1 MTDRP
6 NLAPPMP
13 TRLTD
18 LAARIAD
25 HRARVCVMGLGYVGL
40 PLVEA
45 LLETGFSVLG
55 LDVDPQKVRLVQTG
69 DLTSYHVRPE
79 VFRAGLAEGRLL
91 VSDRPEVLDRA
102 DVVVICVPT
111 PLSKHRDPDLSYV
124 IRAART
130 VAAHLHEGQ
139 LIVLESTTYPGT
151 TREVL
156 QGTLA
161 ARGLQVGRDYAVA
174 FSPER
179 IDPGNPRFGLRNT
192 PKVVGGLTPVCRWLA
207 SLFYRQ
213 FVERVVEVSSPETA
227 EMTKLLENIFR
238 AINIGLVNE
247 VALVCEKL
255 GIDVWEVIEAA
266 STKPFGFMTFWPGPG
281 LGGHC
286 IPVDPLYLSWR
297 VRSLNTMVRFVD
309 LADEVNRRMPAHV
322 AHQMALCLNEHGK
335 AVRGARVLL
344 VGITYKPDVADIR
357 ESPANDIARYLLG
370 WGADLMYHDPYV
382 SVWEIDGGSVPRLAI
397 ETPTGPAWQ
406 ALADFDLV
414 TVVTDHAWYDYPTLV
429 EYSPCIYDCRDAFR
443 RRGVA
448 PRRPDQI
455 WKLGAPGPRSSGTR

>member
-1 MTDRP
+1 MADHSD
-6 NLAPPMP
+6 LSPPAP

-18 LAARIAD
+18 LAARIVD
-25 HRARVCVMGLGYVGL
+25 RQARVCVMGLGYVGL

-45 LLETGFSVLG
+45 LLEVGFPVLG
-55 LDVDPQKVRLVQTG
+55 LDVDPRKVRLVHEG
-69 DLTSYHVRPE
+69 DLAAYSVRPE
-79 VFRAGLAEGRLL
+79 VFRSGLAEGRLT
-91 VSDRPEVLDRA
+91 VSDRPDVLDRA

-124 IRAART
+124 IQAAQT
-130 VAAHLHEGQ
+130 VAGHLHVGQ

-156 QGTLA
+156 QGALA
-161 ARGLQVGRDYAVA
+161 ARGLRVGQDYAVA

-207 SLFYRQ
+207 GLFYRQ
-213 FVERVVEVSSPETA
+213 FIERVVEVSSPETA

-247 VALVCEKL
+247 LAVVCERL

-297 VRSLNTMVRFVD
+297 ARSLNTMVRFVD
-309 LADEVNRRMPAHV
+309 LADEVNRQMPAHV

-344 VGITYKPDVADIR
+344 VGVTYKPDVADVR
-357 ESPANDIARYLLG
+357 ESPANDIARYLLR
-370 WGADLMYHDPYV
+370 WGADLTYHDPYV
-382 SVWEIDGGSVPRLAI
+382 PDWEVDGAGVRRL
-397 ETPTGPAWQ
+397 TLDVPTGPAWRV
-406 ALADFDLV
+406 LADFDLV
-414 TVVTDHAWYDYPTLV
+414 AVVTDHAWYDYPTLV

-448 PRRPDQI
+448 PKRPGQI
-455 WKLGAPGPRSSGTR
+455 WKLGAPGARSPSAR